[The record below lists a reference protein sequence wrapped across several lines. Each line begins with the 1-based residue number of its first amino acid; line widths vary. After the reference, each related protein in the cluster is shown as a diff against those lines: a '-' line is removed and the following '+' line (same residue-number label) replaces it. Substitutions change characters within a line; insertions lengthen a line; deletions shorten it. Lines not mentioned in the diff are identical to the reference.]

1 MAFDQRGGLTSRL
14 FWLIVGL
21 AALFAAMLGVI
32 VPLLPTTP
40 FVLVA
45 AFAFM
50 RSSQRLH
57 DWLVNHPL
65 FGTLIDN
72 WHLHKA
78 IARPAKIAAS
88 ISMVAVFLIS
98 AGLDA
103 PGWVLLLQA
112 VILGAAGWYVVSRR
126 CSTAL

>member
-21 AALFAAMLGVI
+21 AALLAAMLGVI

-112 VILGAAGWYVVSRR
+112 VILGAAGWYVLSRP
-126 CSTAL
+126 SPPD